1 MNEKKPKAR
10 MGQNPLDWI
19 GAGRGEEAAAAP
31 ATKPAVKPVDSKPG
45 KPKPHSTPV
54 TQSVPSLQSTQS
66 VPETTQLDDPS
77 PTSNAAPAERTSS
90 RAGLPEGWTRATFI
104 VKENTLNTVKEYAYW
119 ERKEI
124 KTVIEEALTLYF
136 NKHPLKKN

>member
-19 GAGRGEEAAAAP
+19 GAGRGEEASAP
-31 ATKPAVKPVDSKPG
+31 AAKPAVKPVESKPG
-45 KPKPHSTPV
+45 KPKPHSTQV

-66 VPETTQLDDPS
+66 VQPVAQQDDPS
-77 PTSNAAPAERTSS
+77 HAPSIVPAERTSS

-136 NKHPLKKN
+136 NKHPLKKS